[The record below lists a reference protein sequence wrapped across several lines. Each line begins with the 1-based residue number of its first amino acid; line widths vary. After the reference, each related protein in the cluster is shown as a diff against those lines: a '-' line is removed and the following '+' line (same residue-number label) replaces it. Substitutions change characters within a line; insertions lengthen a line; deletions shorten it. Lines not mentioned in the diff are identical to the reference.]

1 MKDHPFLPLPHT
13 LLTPFP
19 LSTASWSKNSRK
31 LLTGSG
37 DCNVVVWDVVS
48 GMKDWQCRFESI
60 IVSACFSTTSNDK
73 LIVCSQ
79 FSDAVEVDLKT
90 FERTILPICDPNS
103 SEQPTEQ
110 VSEAKTESM
119 DVTIDSTA
127 APSAQALSTAE
138 NRETTPPPTNDP
150 ISAPSASSSEPE
162 PKPETIDTVMSRERP
177 YTPVATY
184 SPDGSVIYVGDSRG
198 YVTVIENNDAKTVKT
213 FFKVTS
219 SAGPC
224 GVKGLLASPDL
235 RWLLV
240 NSSDRHLRVFTVN
253 DYKLHRELHDPVNRQ
268 QWKTIVFSPD
278 SEHILASCAHR
289 HDHKFYFFG
298 VWSGRM
304 FRTFEGPKEGVL
316 DAVWHPSQPLLVS
329 VSAVGTMYVWG
340 AHAEESWSSFTP
352 GFIELS
358 HNQEYIERED
368 EFDYVERHD
377 DLPGA
382 PARKKSKLA
391 EDGIPEEQPQE
402 KEDVDIISVDPT
414 EDEMAALVAD
424 PTAPADLPDG
434 SVGGL
439 LLALPTTVIPDK
451 YMLPYRA

>member
-1 MKDHPFLPLPHT
+1 
-13 LLTPFP
+13 
-19 LSTASWSKNSRK
+19 
-31 LLTGSG
+31 
-37 DCNVVVWDVVS
+37 
-48 GMKDWQCRFESI
+48 MKDWQCRFESI

-73 LIVCSQ
+73 LVVCSQ
-79 FSDAVEVDLKT
+79 FSDPVEVDLKT
-90 FERTILPICDPNS
+90 FERTILPICDPKS
-103 SEQPTEQ
+103 AEQPTEQ
-110 VSEAKTESM
+110 VSEVKTESM
-119 DVTIDSTA
+119 DVTTESTA
-127 APSAQALSTAE
+127 APSAQPLTTAE
-138 NRETTPPPTNDP
+138 NGETTILPVADATSAPPAPPT
-150 ISAPSASSSEPE
+150 ETE
-162 PKPETIDTVMSRERP
+162 PKPETIDTVLSREKG

-198 YVTVIENNDAKTVKT
+198 YVTVIENNESKTVKT

-224 GVKGLLASPDL
+224 GVKGLLVSPDL

-240 NSSDRHLRVFTVN
+240 NSSDRYLRVFTVS

-368 EFDYVERHD
+368 EFDYVEKYE

-382 PARKKSKLA
+382 PARKKSKLV
-391 EDGIPEEQPQE
+391 EELVIEELAKE
-402 KEDVDIISVDPT
+402 KDDVDILTVDPT

-424 PTAPADLPDG
+424 PSAPADLPDG

>member
-1 MKDHPFLPLPHT
+1 
-13 LLTPFP
+13 
-19 LSTASWSKNSRK
+19 
-31 LLTGSG
+31 
-37 DCNVVVWDVVS
+37 
-48 GMKDWQCRFESI
+48 MKDWQCRFESI
-60 IVSACFSTTSNDK
+60 IVSASFSSTSNDK
-73 LIVCSQ
+73 IVICTQ
-79 FSDAVEVDLKT
+79 FSDAVEVDLT
-90 FERTILPICDPNS
+90 TLERTILPICNPAGT
-103 SEQPTEQ
+103 EQPTEP
-110 VSEAKTESM
+110 VSETKVEGMELSNG
-119 DVTIDSTA
+119 SP
-127 APSAQALSTAE
+127 APSAAQPSSSAE
-138 NRETTPPPTNDP
+138 KTIENESSNSAPAEAP
-150 ISAPSASSSEPE
+150 SAPSAPAAPTVEAEPR
-162 PKPETIDTVMSRERP
+162 PEAIDTMLSKERP

-198 YVTVIENNDAKTVKT
+198 YVTVIENNATKSIRT

-219 SAGPC
+219 AAGPC
-224 GVKGLLASPDL
+224 GVKGLLVSPDL

-240 NSSDRHLRVFTVN
+240 NSSDRYLRIFTVG

-329 VSAVGTMYVWG
+329 VSAVGTMYIWG

-352 GFIELS
+352 GFVELS

-368 EFDYVERHD
+368 EFDYVEKYE

-382 PARKKSKLA
+382 PARKKSKFA
-391 EDGIPEEQPQE
+391 ENQDQKDDVNHGDEALVDQINNEECG
-402 KEDVDIISVDPT
+402 DVDIMTVEPT
-414 EDEMAALVAD
+414 EDETAALLAD
-424 PTAPADLPDG
+424 PSAPSNLPDG

-451 YMLPYRA
+451 YLVPYAQ